1 MEGLPEKKEKQMR
14 RTIVL
19 LTTMAMA
26 VLVATS
32 VAIAAEVKCWANNN
46 VNCYGTVANDN
57 LYGGDGNERMY
68 GRAGDDHI
76 YGDAGNDHIYGEA
89 GNDFMLGMDGEDVL
103 SDRDGKNVLAGGYG
117 DDFLSGGVGND
128 TYDGG
133 PGNDIYKDGTPAHKF
148 LSSDTYFGL
157 KSGKAA
163 ITGFDSVYDTG
174 GFDLADLSSVN
185 RSDVRVQWIDT
196 RYDADA
202 EFDTMYIHQLNSQPG
217 QTNVMHFYYYFD
229 NKGGP
234 GRGAIETIKFKDGT
248 FRFPL
253 SRG

>member
-1 MEGLPEKKEKQMR
+1 LPEKKEKQMR
-14 RTIVL
+14 RSIIL
-19 LTTMAMA
+19 LTTMAMT

-32 VAIAAEVKCWANNN
+32 VAMAIERINCSFSG
-46 VNCYGTVANDN
+46 NCYGTNSGDWIHGG
-57 LYGGDGNERMY
+57 GGDNIIY
-68 GRAGDDHI
+68 GRADDDHI
-76 YGDAGNDHIYGEA
+76 YGHAGD
-89 GNDFMLGMDGEDVL
+89 DFILGMDGKDIL
-103 SDRDGKNVLAGGYG
+103 SDGDGKNVLAGGYA

-133 PGNDIYKDGTPAHKF
+133 PGNDIYKDGIPAHKF

-157 KSGKAA
+157 KSGQAA

-174 GFDLADLSSVN
+174 GFDVADLSSVN
-185 RSDVRVQWIDT
+185 RSDVWVQWADS

-202 EFDTMYIHQLNSQPG
+202 EFDTMSIYQNDTQNGQPNG
-217 QTNVMHFYYYFD
+217 MTFWYYFD

-234 GRGAIETIKFKDGT
+234 GRGAVETIKFKDGT
-248 FRFPL
+248 YRFPL